1 MQMQKIPSLRVGRR
15 LGLIAVVHVT
25 EESHDLLLRKA
36 SHDPVRP
43 VEKKLSPNGPVF
55 PPCVGEGSMTTLIAY
70 AKESRIDTNNSI
82 DDLVLRGAMPTRVV
96 KGRSTAVVPDA
107 DGHMR
112 LLQQE
117 RDGAGISPPA
127 GHVNE

>member
-1 MQMQKIPSLRVGRR
+1 MRFRRR
-15 LGLIAVVHVT
+15 LGLIAVVHTT
-25 EESHDLLLRKA
+25 EESHDLLLREA

-55 PPCVGEGSMTTLIAY
+55 PPCVGERSVTTLIAD
-70 AKESRIDTNNSI
+70 AKECRVDTNNGI

-112 LLQQE
+112 LLQE
-117 RDGAGISPPA
+117 ESDGVGISPPA